1 MCIRD
6 SMGRWC
12 RILSMSIRIAI
23 GTENSTIDWSELT
36 ILNSVTEQTGMS
48 SHGARNVI

>member
-1 MCIRD
+1 M
-6 SMGRWC
+6 
-12 RILSMSIRIAI
+12 SMSIRIAI

-36 ILNSVTEQTGMS
+36 ILNSVTDQIGMS

>member
-1 MCIRD
+1 M
-6 SMGRWC
+6 
-12 RILSMSIRIAI
+12 
-23 GTENSTIDWSELT
+23 GTEYSTIDCSELT